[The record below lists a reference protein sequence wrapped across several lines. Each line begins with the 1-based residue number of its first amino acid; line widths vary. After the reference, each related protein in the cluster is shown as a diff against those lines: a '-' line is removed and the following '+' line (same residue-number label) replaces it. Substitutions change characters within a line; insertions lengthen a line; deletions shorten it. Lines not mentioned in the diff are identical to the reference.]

1 MGLLNGKVVIVT
13 GGASGIGAGSVEV
26 LAAEGARVVAADIN
40 KEGAEIQADR
50 VRTAGGEALALQVD
64 LADEASIKAM
74 IDDTV
79 SALGGLDVLFNNA
92 ADTRLANT
100 RDAAVEHLDVD
111 VWDETMRVNLR
122 GTMLAIKYA
131 IPALR
136 ARKGGSIINTA
147 SGAGQAGAQSFT
159 AYGVSKA
166 GVIMLTQY
174 VATQHGKE
182 GIRCNAIAP
191 GFIVTPAVDGTYA
204 EGMGHAMM
212 LRHHLTPR
220 LGLPKDIAYAVVYLA
235 SDRSEFVTGQC
246 FNIDGGCMAHQ
257 AFWADAVAGSD

>member
-1 MGLLNGKVVIVT
+1 MGLLEGKVVIVT
-13 GGASGIGAGSVEV
+13 GGASGIGAGCAEV
-26 LAAEGARVVAADIN
+26 LAAEGARVVVADIN
-40 KEGAEIQADR
+40 REGAERQADR
-50 VRTAGGEALALQVD
+50 VRAAGGEALALHVD
-64 LADEASIKAM
+64 LADEVAIRAM
-74 IDDTV
+74 IEDTV
-79 SALGGLDVLFNNA
+79 SAFGGLDVLFNNA
-92 ADTRLANT
+92 ADTRSAST
-100 RDAAVEHLDVD
+100 IDTTVEDLDVD
-111 VWDETMRVNLR
+111 VWDQTMRVNLR

-147 SGAGQAGAQSFT
+147 SGAGQAGAHSFT

-191 GFIVTPAVDGTYA
+191 GLIVTPAVDGTYGDA
-204 EGMGHAMM
+204 QENEMM

-220 LGLPKDIAYAVVYLA
+220 LGSPRDIAYAVVYLA

-257 AFWADAVAGSD
+257 AFWADAVAGSV